1 MPAIQGKI
9 IPITFDGAASAG
21 SALDAHEREALKHA
35 IADHASRSGSL
46 IELLHAL
53 QNALGFIPRAAVPA
67 IAEAL
72 NLSRAEVHGVISY
85 YPHFRTEPYGQTLLQ
100 ICRAEACQS
109 RGADA
114 LLAHAET
121 ALGCRAHGTTADDRV
136 TLEPVYCLGLCAQS
150 PAIMLNESEIHAQM
164 TPKKL
169 DALLEKIQPNQAETY
184 IGKAQSAIDNE
195 AKAVRIYVPRDAA
208 ALATGAEAV
217 AAALTQQCAER
228 GFNIELVRN
237 GSRGLLWLETL
248 VEVQTPQGRVAYG
261 PVQAADVA
269 GLLDAGMLQ
278 GCSHTLCH
286 GLTEQMPYLAR
297 QERLTFARV
306 GVIDPLSLHD
316 YEAHG
321 GWQGLK
327 AAAAMTPEAVVQQ
340 VLDSSLRGRGG
351 AAFPAGIKWKTVAA
365 AKGAGPGPQK
375 YIVCNADEGDS
386 GTFADRLLMEG
397 DPFCLIEGM
406 AIAALAVGATQGFIY
421 VRSEYPHAIATL
433 NEAIARASA
442 AGWLGRNVAGS
453 GKAFYLQVRK
463 GAGSYVCG
471 EETAMLESLEGKRG
485 IVRVKPPLPAI
496 EGLFGKPTVINNV
509 ITLATVPIILAKG
522 AVFYQ
527 GFGMGRSR
535 GTLPFQIAGNVARG
549 GLVEKA
555 FGLTLR
561 ELVEDFGGGTITG
574 RPIKAIQ
581 VGGPL
586 GSYVAPEDWDD
597 PLDYETYA
605 AKGNVVGH
613 GGLVVHDD
621 QADMA
626 QLARYAMEFCAT
638 ESCGKCTPC
647 RIGSTRGV
655 EVIDRITSNT
665 GAAHAANVALLESL
679 CDTMLNGSLCAMGGM
694 TPYPVRSALKHYPAD
709 FGVEPVQAAM
719 QV

>member
-21 SALDAHEREALKHA
+21 SALGGHERQALEHA
-35 IADHASRSGSL
+35 IADHASRPGSL
-46 IELLHAL
+46 IELLHSL

-72 NLSRAEVHGVISY
+72 NLSRAEVHGVVSY
-85 YPHFRTEPYGQTLLQ
+85 YPHLREQPHGRTLIQ
-100 ICRAEACQS
+100 ICRAEACKS

-114 LLAHAET
+114 LFAHAQAT
-121 ALGCRAHGTTADDRV
+121 LGCQAHGTSADGSV

-150 PAIMLNESEIHAQM
+150 PAVMVDESEVHARM
-164 TPKKL
+164 TEGRL
-169 DALLEKIQPNQAETY
+169 DALLAEIQQEQLET
-184 IGKAQSAIDNE
+184 KADKTRVAIENE
-195 AKAVRIYVPRDAA
+195 SIAAVRIYVPRDTA
-208 ALATGAEAV
+208 ALAVGADAVAEALQREC
-217 AAALTQQCAER
+217 AAR
-228 GFNIELVRN
+228 GLAVELVRN

-248 VEVQTPQGRVAYG
+248 VEVETAQGRVAYG
-261 PVQAADVA
+261 PVQVADVP
-269 GLLDAGMLQ
+269 GLLDAGMLW
-278 GCSHTLCH
+278 GGPHALCH

-306 GVIDPLSLHD
+306 GIVDPLSLRD
-316 YEAHG
+316 YETHG
-321 GWQGLK
+321 GWQSLR
-327 AAAAMTPEAVVQQ
+327 AAAAMAPEAIVQQ
-340 VLDSSLRGRGG
+340 VLESGLRGRGG

-365 AKGAGPGPQK
+365 AAGPQK
-375 YIVCNADEGDS
+375 YIACNADEGDS

-406 AIAALAVGATQGFIY
+406 AIAALAVGATQGYIY
-421 VRSEYPHAIATL
+421 VRSEYPHAIAVL

-442 AGWLGRNVAGS
+442 AGWLGNNVAGS
-453 GKAFYLQVRK
+453 GKAFQLQVRK

-471 EETAMLESLEGKRG
+471 EETAMLESIEGRRG
-485 IVRVKPPLPAI
+485 IVRAKPPLPAI

-509 ITLATVPIILAKG
+509 ITLATVPIILSRG
-522 AVFYQ
+522 AAFYQ
-527 GFGMGRSR
+527 GYGMGRSR
-535 GTLPFQIAGNVARG
+535 GTLPFQLAGNIAQG

-561 ELVEDFGGGTITG
+561 ELVLDFGGGTASG

-597 PLDYETYA
+597 PLDYEAYA

-621 QADMA
+621 GADMA
-626 QLARYAMEFCAT
+626 KLARYAMEFCAI

-655 EVIDRITSNT
+655 EVIDRITRLS
-665 GAAHAANVALLESL
+665 GAEHAANVALLESL
-679 CDTMLNGSLCAMGGM
+679 CDTMLHGSLCAMGGM
-694 TPYPVRSALKHYPAD
+694 TPYPVRSALQHYPQD
-709 FGVEPVQAAM
+709 FGIEPVQTVSPA
-719 QV
+719 

>member
-1 MPAIQGKI
+1 MPHH
-9 IPITFDGAASAG
+9 PIAQPQEPAPLLLSPEQQD
-21 SALDAHEREALKHA
+21 ALTHCLARFGQEPGGL
-35 IADHASRSGSL
+35 L
-46 IELLHAL
+46 PLLHSL

-72 NLSRAEVHGVISY
+72 NLSRAEVHGVVSY
-85 YPHFRTEPYGQTLLQ
+85 YPHLREQPHGRTLIQ

-109 RGADA
+109 RGGDA
-114 LLAHAET
+114 LFAHAQA
-121 ALGCRAHGTTADDRV
+121 ALGCQAHGTSADGSV

-150 PAIMLNESEIHAQM
+150 PAVMVDESEVHAQM
-164 TPKKL
+164 TADRL
-169 DALLEKIQPNQAETY
+169 DTLLEEIQQKQPETKED
-184 IGKAQSAIDNE
+184 KAQEAIKNE
-195 AKAVRIYVPRDAA
+195 AVAATRIYVPRDAA
-208 ALATGAEAV
+208 ALAVGADAVAEALQRECE
-217 AAALTQQCAER
+217 AR
-228 GFNIELVRN
+228 GLAVELVRN

-248 VEVQTPQGRVAYG
+248 VEVETAQGRVAYG

-278 GCSHTLCH
+278 GRPHALCH
-286 GLTEQMPYLAR
+286 GLTEQIPYLAR

-306 GVIDPLSLHD
+306 GLIAPLSLRD

-327 AAAAMTPEAVVQQ
+327 AAAAMAPEAVVQQ
-340 VLDSSLRGRGG
+340 VLDSGLRGRGG

-365 AKGAGPGPQK
+365 AKGTQK
-375 YIVCNADEGDS
+375 YIACNADEGDS

-406 AIAALAVGATQGFIY
+406 TIAGLAVGATQGYIY

-433 NEAIARASA
+433 NEAIARATA

-453 GKAFYLQVRK
+453 GKAFALQVRV

-471 EETAMLESLEGKRG
+471 EETAMLESIEGKRG
-485 IVRVKPPLPAI
+485 IVRAKPPLPAI

-509 ITLATVPIILAKG
+509 ITLATVPIIMARG
-522 AVFYQ
+522 AAFYQ
-527 GFGMGRSR
+527 GYGMGRSR
-535 GTLPFQIAGNVARG
+535 GTLPFQLAGNIARG

-555 FGLTLR
+555 FGLSLR
-561 ELVEDFGGGTITG
+561 ELVEDFGGGTATG
-574 RPIKAIQ
+574 RPVKAIQ

-586 GSYVAPEDWDD
+586 GSYVAPGDWDD
-597 PLDYETYA
+597 PLDYEAYA

-621 QADMA
+621 SADMA
-626 QLARYAMEFCAT
+626 QLARYAMEFCAI

-655 EVIDRITSNT
+655 EVIDRITTNT

-679 CDTMLNGSLCAMGGM
+679 CDTMEGGSLCAMGGM
-694 TPYPVRSALKHYPAD
+694 TPYPVRSALRHYPQD
-709 FGVEPVQAAM
+709 FGIDSAQTVTPV
-719 QV
+719 